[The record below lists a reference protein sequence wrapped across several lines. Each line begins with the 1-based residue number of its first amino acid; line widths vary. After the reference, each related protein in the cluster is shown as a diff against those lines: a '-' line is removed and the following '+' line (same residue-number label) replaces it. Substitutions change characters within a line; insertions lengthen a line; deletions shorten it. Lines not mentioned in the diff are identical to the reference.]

1 MLLRQRVGHVFKYLP
16 DYCEKF
22 FLAHIHH
29 FRRLISRQPVMQAID
44 KKEAVLAH
52 CKHIYKL
59 DKVKVEVQT
68 VME

>member
-1 MLLRQRVGHVFKYLP
+1 
-16 DYCEKF
+16 
-22 FLAHIHH
+22 
-29 FRRLISRQPVMQAID
+29 MQAID